1 MSVELS
7 ADEAARR
14 AAEFG
19 LADPVAHTLV
29 FYGDDLGP
37 DGGGLAL
44 AAPGGRMAAFEGGDP
59 RRRYRTCA
67 LAWNA
72 LRPFF
77 RCALPPLNPDPEGG
91 TDGPAVGAGERL
103 LVPSEGPSPFDP
115 RGRLVVYGFG
125 AGGFDAIGLC
135 RRIDRFSCWYDFDLG
150 RIGSPPDP
158 PDPFRFARV
167 RVDLLVTVD
176 PCRIAKNP
184 ARRDPTA
191 GIDAATPIKAVR
203 EHANYYQKNDP
214 DRPGAFLDI
223 ARTNQRLYPHPA
235 GAHDC
240 MPIQTLPD
248 VKKLLVDLLR

>member
-1 MSVELS
+1 M
-7 ADEAARR
+7 
-14 AAEFG
+14 
-19 LADPVAHTLV
+19 
-29 FYGDDLGP
+29 
-37 DGGGLAL
+37 
-44 AAPGGRMAAFEGGDP
+44 
-59 RRRYRTCA
+59 
-67 LAWNA
+67 
-72 LRPFF
+72 
-77 RCALPPLNPDPEGG
+77 
-91 TDGPAVGAGERL
+91 
-103 LVPSEGPSPFDP
+103 
-115 RGRLVVYGFG
+115 
-125 AGGFDAIGLC
+125 
-135 RRIDRFSCWYDFDLG
+135 
-150 RIGSPPDP
+150 
-158 PDPFRFARV
+158 
-167 RVDLLVTVD
+167 D

>member
-29 FYGDDLGP
+29 FYGDGLGP

-44 AAPGGRMAAFEGGDP
+44 SAPGARMAAFEGAGS
-59 RRRYRTCA
+59 RSRYRTCA
-67 LAWNA
+67 LAWDA
-72 LRPFF
+72 LGPFF
-77 RCALPPLNPDPEGG
+77 RYALPPLNPDPEGG
-91 TDGPAVGAGERL
+91 LDGPAVGAGERL
-103 LVPSEGPSPFDP
+103 LVPDEGPSPFDP
-115 RGRLVVYGFG
+115 RGKLVVYGFG

-135 RRIDRFSCWYDFDLG
+135 RRIDRLSPWYDFERG
-150 RIGSPPDP
+150 RIGGLPDA

-176 PCRIAKNP
+176 PCRARKDP
-184 ARRDPTA
+184 AA
-191 GIDAATPIKAVR
+191 DADATTPIEAVR
-203 EHANYYQKNDP
+203 THVNYYQNKDP
-214 DRPGAFLDI
+214 DRPGAFLAI
-223 ARTNQRLYPHPA
+223 AGITQRWYPHPA

-248 VKKLLVDLLR
+248 IKKMLADLLR

>member
-1 MSVELS
+1 MELP

-29 FYGDDLGP
+29 FYGDGLGP
-37 DGGGLAL
+37 DGGGLAP
-44 AAPGGRMAAFEGGDP
+44 AAPGGRMAAFEGGGP
-59 RRRYRTCA
+59 RPRYRTCA
-67 LAWNA
+67 LAWDA
-72 LRPFF
+72 LGPFF
-77 RCALPPLNPDPEGG
+77 RYALPPLNPDPEGG
-91 TDGPAVGAGERL
+91 MDGPAVAAGERL
-103 LVPSEGPSPFDP
+103 LVPDEGPSPFDP
-115 RGRLVVYGFG
+115 RGKLVVYGFG

-135 RRIDRFSCWYDFDLG
+135 RRIGRLSSWYDFERR
-150 RIGSPPDP
+150 RIGGPPDA

-176 PCRIAKNP
+176 PCR
-184 ARRDPTA
+184 ARKDPSGRDPAA
-191 GIDAATPIKAVR
+191 GADATTPVEAVR

-214 DRPGAFLDI
+214 DRPGASLDV
-223 ARTNQRLYPHPA
+223 ARINRQWYPNPA

-248 VKKLLVDLLR
+248 IKKMLADLLR